1 MDGRVNMTS
10 NEIRSHSPL
19 LAGAQIIKPVNS
31 SSDGLVYYIKLSNE
45 EQGEVL

>member
-10 NEIRSHSPL
+10 HDITSL
-19 LAGAQIIKPVNS
+19 LAEAHVIQPLNS

-45 EQGEVL
+45 EQGRVL